1 MTSLK
6 IIFLLVG
13 DLASLYVSLIGAL
26 FIRYG
31 GGFSRE
37 LVEHHLIPFSLIFA
51 VWILLFYTAG
61 LYDLRKLRNGLEFFK
76 TLLLAFTANALV
88 TIMLFYL
95 IPFFGIAPKT
105 NLFIFLGLFA
115 VLEALW
121 RRIWN
126 NLMAGKEA
134 PNKFILIGE
143 GRNAEELRE
152 LVTHN
157 PQLGYELKEW
167 VPHSSALLH
176 DAPAGLQAL
185 CAGHAANLVVVD
197 DELKET
203 PSFSKELYQLFK
215 NGIEVKGL
223 SSTYELLLKKVP
235 LENIRENWVIDN
247 ISGQAQF
254 YDSLKRSMEI
264 VAALLLGIVL
274 LPLEL
279 LVAVLILL
287 TSPTG
292 PAVCAQTRTGFRGKT
307 YTHYKFRTMRSC
319 HEKEQNGPQWK
330 TVLEG
335 KVADPRLTAFG
346 RLLVHT
352 HLDELPQL
360 INILKGE
367 MSFVGPRP
375 ERPQFVEMLREKL
388 PYYDVRHMV
397 KPGVTGW
404 AQVNYRYAASVADTS
419 EKLSYD
425 LYYVKNRS
433 LILDLAIV
441 LKTLKTLFITPR

>member
-6 IIFLLVG
+6 IILLLIG
-13 DLASLYVSLIGAL
+13 DLVTLYISLVGAL

-31 GGFSRE
+31 GDFSRE

-105 NLFIFLGLFA
+105 NFFIFLGLFA
-115 VLEALW
+115 ILEALW

-134 PNKFILIGE
+134 PNKFVLIGE
-143 GRNAEELRE
+143 GRGAEELRE
-152 LVTHN
+152 LVAHN

-167 VPHSSALLH
+167 VRHSSPLWN
-176 DAPAGLQAL
+176 APAQLLAL
-185 CAGHAANLVVVD
+185 CEGHAANLVVVD
-197 DELKET
+197 DELKAT
-203 PSFSKELYQLFK
+203 PSFSKELYRLFQ
-215 NGIEVKGL
+215 NGIDVKGL
-223 SSTYELLLKKVP
+223 SSTYELLLKKIP
-235 LENIRENWVIDN
+235 LENVGESWMLDN
-247 ISGQAQF
+247 INGQAQF
-254 YDSLKRSMEI
+254 YDSLKRSMEF
-264 VAALLLGIVL
+264 VAALFLGIVL

-279 LVAVLILL
+279 LIALLILL

-292 PAVCAQTRTGFRGKT
+292 PAVCAQTRTGYRGKT

-319 HEKEQNGPQWK
+319 REKEQHGPQWK
-330 TVLEG
+330 TVREG
-335 KVADPRLTAFG
+335 KVADPRLTVFG
-346 RLLVHT
+346 RFLVHT

-360 INILKGE
+360 VNILKGE

-388 PYYDVRHMV
+388 PFYDVRHMV

-404 AQVNYRYAASVADTS
+404 AQVNYRYAASIEDTS

-433 LILDLAIV
+433 LILDIAII
-441 LKTLKTLFITPR
+441 LKTLKTVFVTPR